1 MLGCEALLQ
10 PVVEV
15 DAPGGAGFPQLV
27 ELAKTTQ
34 GHAHRKGLALLVEP
48 HLPVVL
54 AGIDQGVSCQE
65 TYSPGVRNTLW
76 PASCWSSRSIF
87 VQIVVIQVDSKTGK
101 ILGVLFIY
109 RPTHEMFPSTCSTC
123 AHTTI
128 L

>member
-27 ELAKTTQ
+27 ELPKAPQ
-34 GHAHRKGLALLVEP
+34 GHAHRKGLALLVKP

-65 TYSPGVRNTLW
+65 TYRPGVINALW
-76 PASCWSSRSIF
+76 PASCLSSRSIF
-87 VQIVVIQVDSKTGK
+87 VQII
-101 ILGVLFIY
+101 VL
-109 RPTHEMFPSTCSTC
+109 
-123 AHTTI
+123 
-128 L
+128 